1 MGCAKHTDAALRSSP
16 FLEPTVIE
24 GKHKSLDAVIDDN
37 TSDTYD
43 LYRFG
48 GAAEDAVNR
57 CNADK
62 QSEKVRQGSPC

>member
-1 MGCAKHTDAALRSSP
+1 
-16 FLEPTVIE
+16 VIGGE
-24 GKHKSLDAVIDDN
+24 HRSLDAVIADE

-48 GAAEDAVNR
+48 GEAEDAVNR

-62 QSEKVRQGSPC
+62 QSEKTRQGVKP